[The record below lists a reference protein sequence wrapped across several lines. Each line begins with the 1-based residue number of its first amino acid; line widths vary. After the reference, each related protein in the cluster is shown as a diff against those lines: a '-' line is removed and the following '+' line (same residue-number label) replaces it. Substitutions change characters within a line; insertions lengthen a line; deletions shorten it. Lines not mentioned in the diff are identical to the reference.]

1 MVSYFPFLDLPRE
14 LRDQIYEEYVRVD
27 GGYKFSTLHWKLQ
40 SERSPKHPFALQRTC
55 KLIHEEMEG
64 LALRHNTI
72 TFSSA
77 NYWPQG
83 ISAGIWQ
90 KMMCTGPI
98 TIFDIQMI
106 RMWAGKEL
114 INDNIRELIARQYPC
129 FLPHLDWLRGPHPI
143 DASTNEDDRYN
154 IYNNLGERPSL
165 FREYVWCVVNQLT
178 DERRVD
184 TPWAIYSEDDFDEIE
199 SDLYDMVDNATFDW
213 DLPQITRLQAL
224 PFADGWSRYRYSAAT
239 YAISFLTR
247 YPSCPQRNIILDEH
261 HASVVHP
268 ECHARGLIEF
278 CSENPLL
285 RIERRVNLVMT
296 VLSRPVGLPFVEIA
310 RMPAS
315 TLNPTTKIS
324 IWISEAL
331 DLPPAISLVFIG
343 GQTPRNCNLIFESSV
358 IPNARS
364 RDALE
369 EACARGIFS
378 APDLM
383 TIRPTL
389 DPFEVG
395 SNGECFHK
403 GVAKAIRKMV
413 ENKDSQE
420 GQIRCNFDPG
430 SPWNVEDV
438 IKERKYWSNED
449 WVKSGNWKTYF
460 DNCGSH
466 RIWD

>member
-1 MVSYFPFLDLPRE
+1 M
-14 LRDQIYEEYVRVD
+14 
-27 GGYKFSTLHWKLQ
+27 
-40 SERSPKHPFALQRTC
+40 
-55 KLIHEEMEG
+55 
-64 LALRHNTI
+64 
-72 TFSSA
+72 
-77 NYWPQG
+77 
-83 ISAGIWQ
+83 
-90 KMMCTGPI
+90 PI
-98 TIFDIQMI
+98 
-106 RMWAGKEL
+106 
-114 INDNIRELIARQYPC
+114 
-129 FLPHLDWLRGPHPI
+129 
-143 DASTNEDDRYN
+143 
-154 IYNNLGERPSL
+154 
-165 FREYVWCVVNQLT
+165 LT
-178 DERRVD
+178 
-184 TPWAIYSEDDFDEIE
+184 
-199 SDLYDMVDNATFDW
+199 
-213 DLPQITRLQAL
+213 
-224 PFADGWSRYRYSAAT
+224 
-239 YAISFLTR
+239 
-247 YPSCPQRNIILDEH
+247 CPQRNIILDEH